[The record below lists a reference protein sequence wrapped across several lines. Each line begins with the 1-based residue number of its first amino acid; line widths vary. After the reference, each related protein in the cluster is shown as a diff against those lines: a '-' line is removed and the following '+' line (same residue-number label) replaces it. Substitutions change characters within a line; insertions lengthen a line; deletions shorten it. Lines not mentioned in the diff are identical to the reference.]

1 MKKDLTLNLCL
12 DKVLALTSLLTTLS
26 QHYSMQSLMVSDWR
40 ETETA
45 AGCDEK
51 KLKRKADPVL
61 HGSLICGCRLVD
73 SHGSKGKCS
82 YRQEAFSTV
91 SRRLKRIKT
100 MLPNEHQKCLFT

>member
-51 KLKRKADPVL
+51 K
-61 HGSLICGCRLVD
+61 
-73 SHGSKGKCS
+73 
-82 YRQEAFSTV
+82 
-91 SRRLKRIKT
+91 
-100 MLPNEHQKCLFT
+100 